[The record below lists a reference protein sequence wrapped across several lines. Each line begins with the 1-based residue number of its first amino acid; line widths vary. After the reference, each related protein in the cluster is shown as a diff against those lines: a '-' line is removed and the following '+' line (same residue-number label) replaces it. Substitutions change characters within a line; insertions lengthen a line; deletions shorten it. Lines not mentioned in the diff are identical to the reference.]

1 MAEPLFARPILLLM
15 ASEMQLPTS
24 AQSGSVDV
32 RAPGLFISLVK
43 IISSCKT
50 VRDYLMNPE
59 IEKARGKAGTYP
71 KETSSEPARR
81 NPPLRRLVPRAKSS
95 RL

>member
-1 MAEPLFARPILLLM
+1 M
-15 ASEMQLPTS
+15 ASEMQLPTP
-24 AQSGSVDV
+24 AQNGSVDV
-32 RAPGLFISLVK
+32 RAPGLFMSLVK

-71 KETSSEPARR
+71 TFPVKFKIFFKGFFTLPKYALAR
-81 NPPLRRLVPRAKSS
+81 KK
-95 RL
+95 

>member
-1 MAEPLFARPILLLM
+1 M
-15 ASEMQLPTS
+15 ASEMQLPTP

-32 RAPGLFISLVK
+32 RAPGLFMSLVK

-59 IEKARGKAGTYP
+59 IEKARGKVERIQ
-71 KETSSEPARR
+71 KKHHL
-81 NPPLRRLVPRAKSS
+81 NPPGEISFLRRLVPQAKSS
-95 RL
+95 